1 MCDFIDGGLRF
12 MIKALSLK
20 QMIFSGFGVVL
31 LLLVA
36 LGAVSLRGT
45 TIIGNDFTDYRQVA
59 RESLL
64 VNDANAALLRA
75 RLGVVDFQVDSSEAA
90 AQRVTQELDALT
102 TLKAELTAFV
112 QDPAKVGVVAELSE
126 QTGIYQ
132 GVFDSV
138 VALQND
144 INTLAPQM
152 HTAGRTAR
160 QAISTVMGDAY
171 SADNA
176 DAAYLGGVIQQHLM
190 LARYYAGL
198 YLQDNNPV
206 RRDRAHAELELADA
220 SAQTLAR
227 FVRATPLA
235 SGLQTYTSNIEM
247 FTTVFNQIDALI
259 VERNLLLSDRLDI
272 VGAQLEEGY
281 ANLLQGVVD
290 TQNTIGPRAA
300 AEVVDVSRLT
310 MVLGIAAI
318 LLGIG
323 AALFIGQIIS
333 AALRTAID
341 RMTDLADG
349 QLNMEIKGAE
359 RKDELGDMAR
369 ALLIFQD
376 NGRKKIQ
383 RQEEQAQVE
392 AQAEAEKRRTMN
404 EMADD
409 FDTTVSEV
417 VSTVSSAA
425 QRMMGLAETL
435 TRAAGKAGERSI
447 AVAAASEE
455 ASTNVGTV
463 AAASEEMSNSIAEVS
478 QRVGQAA
485 TMTNEA
491 AQSAQHSTN
500 MVGKLSA
507 SAQTIGDVVSMISD
521 IAEQTNLLALNAT
534 IEAAR
539 AGEAGKG
546 FAVVASEV
554 KSLAN
559 QTGKATEQIASKITG
574 MQGETEDVVTA
585 IDKIGTMINEL
596 DVSSTS
602 IAAAVEEQHA
612 ATQEIARNT
621 QQAAD
626 GTREVSENISQVS
639 SAVQETDQAA
649 GEVRLASSELVTQA
663 DRLRTRVSEFLTTV
677 RAA

>member
-1 MCDFIDGGLRF
+1 

-20 QMIFSGFGVVL
+20 QMIFSGFGLVL

-90 AQRVTQELDALT
+90 AQRVTQELNALT

-112 QDPAKVGVVAELSE
+112 QDPAKVSVVTELSD
-126 QTGIYQ
+126 QAGVYQ

-144 INTLAPQM
+144 INALAPQM

-171 SADNA
+171 SANNA
-176 DAAYLGGVIQQHLM
+176 DAAYFGGVIQQHLM

-198 YLQDNNPV
+198 YLQDNNPD

-235 SGLQTYTSNIEM
+235 SGVQTYITNIEI
-247 FTTVFNQIDALI
+247 FTTVFNQIHALI
-259 VERNLLLSDRLDI
+259 VERNLLLSDRLDV

-290 TQNTIGPRAA
+290 VQNTIGPRAA
-300 AEVVDVSRLT
+300 AEVADVSRLT
-310 MVLGIAAI
+310 KVLGIAAI

-323 AALFIGQIIS
+323 AALFIGQLIS
-333 AALRTAID
+333 VALRTAID

-349 QLNMEIKGAE
+349 QLNIEIKGAE

-369 ALLIFQD
+369 ALLVFQD
-376 NGRKKIQ
+376 NGRKKVQ
-383 RQEEQAQVE
+383 LQEEQAQVE

-417 VSTVSSAA
+417 VSAVSSAA
-425 QRMMGLAETL
+425 QRMMGLAESL